1 MVTRLYK
8 EVIFMGRVVVVSV
21 LAFYSD
27 NRSLNPTEV
36 YNFSLKLLLERT
48 KINKKEPEIG
58 PFKKEVIFL
67 L

>member
-1 MVTRLYK
+1 
-8 EVIFMGRVVVVSV
+8 MGRVVVVSV